1 MPTQPIAPKRPHEL
15 TQHGTTRSDDY
26 FWMRNREDPAVMDY
40 LRSENDYLEAVMQHT
55 EQLQQQLYEE
65 MKGRIK
71 EDDSSVPERKDK
83 YYYYTRT
90 ETDKQY
96 PYYCRK
102 HKSLDAP
109 EEILLDQNALAEG
122 AAFCRV
128 GAYSVSPDHTK
139 LAYSIDHDGTE
150 KCVLY
155 IKDLVSGEHFPEEI
169 PNTAGD
175 VYDHRGIEWANDNR
189 TLFYLV
195 RDEALRPYKLY
206 RHVTGTDVEQ
216 DVMVYH
222 EADETFD
229 LDLFK
234 TRSEAYISLY
244 SHSTVTQEWRILHA
258 DQPEGEFQVF
268 HPRQRGLEYKIEHL
282 GDRFFIIT
290 NDQALNFKLM
300 ETPVEATLFEN
311 WREVLPHRSDVL
323 IEDLAAFENYLV
335 LFERKGGLKQIR
347 ISAADGISDVRYVPF
362 PEPVYDIIPATNPE
376 FSTDILRFDFSSL
389 ITPKSVIDF
398 HMDTGEW
405 ELKKQDEI
413 PSGHDPS
420 QYMTERLHAVA
431 SDGTEVP
438 MSIVYKKG
446 LKRDGSNP
454 TLLYGYG
461 SYGYSFE
468 PNFNANRFSLI
479 DRGFVLAIGHIRGG
493 SELGR
498 VWYEDGKMLSKR
510 NTFTDFIAC
519 GEALIEQ
526 GYTSKGKLAIM
537 GGSAG
542 GLLVGAC
549 LTMRPDLFKAVVAL
563 VPFVDVVTT
572 MSDPSIPLTTLE
584 YDEWGNPEDQTYFE
598 YMLSYSP
605 YDNIQATNY
614 PDLLITTGLNDPR
627 VAYWEP
633 AKFAARLRA
642 LKTGDN
648 PLLLKTNLDAGHAG
662 ASGRYDYLKEIA
674 LNYAFLLDSL
684 GVLD

>member
-1 MPTQPIAPKRPHEL
+1 MPTPPIAPKRPYQI
-15 TQHGTTRSDDY
+15 TQQGVTRSDDY
-26 FWMRNREDPAVMDY
+26 YWMRDREDPAVMEY
-40 LRSENDYLEAVMQHT
+40 LRSENDYLDAVMQHT
-55 EQLQQQLYEE
+55 EQLQQHLFEE

-71 EDDSSVPERKDK
+71 EDDSSVPERKDDFF
-83 YYYYTRT
+83 YYTRT
-90 ETDKQY
+90 ETGKQY

-102 HKSLDAP
+102 HQSLDAP

-122 AAFCRV
+122 TAFCRV

-169 PNTAGD
+169 SNTAGD
-175 VYDHRGIEWANDNR
+175 VYDHSGIEWANDNQ

-206 RHVTGTDVEQ
+206 RHVIGTDTEE
-216 DVMVYH
+216 DELVYH
-222 EADETFD
+222 ETDETFD
-229 LDLFK
+229 LNLFK
-234 TRSEAYISLY
+234 TRSEAYITTFSF
-244 SHSTVTQEWRILHA
+244 STVTIEWRILPA
-258 DQPEGEFQVF
+258 DQPQGEFQVF
-268 HPRQRGLEYKIEHL
+268 QPRQRGLEYKIDHQ
-282 GDRFFIIT
+282 GDRFFVVT
-290 NDQALNFKLM
+290 NEKALNFKLM
-300 ETPVEATLFEN
+300 ETPIDATSIQN
-311 WREVLPHRSDVL
+311 WREVIPHRPDVL
-323 IEDLAAFENYLV
+323 IENLAAFDNYLV
-335 LFERKGGLKQIR
+335 LFERKDGLKHVR
-347 ISAADGISDVRYVPF
+347 ISGADGTSDVRYIPF
-362 PEPVYDIIPATNPE
+362 PEPVYDITPAANPE
-376 FSTDILRFDFSSL
+376 FSTDLLRFDFSSL

-420 QYMTERLHAVA
+420 QYVTERLHAVA

-446 LKRDGSNP
+446 LKHDGGNP
-454 TLLYGYG
+454 ALLYGYG

-479 DRGFVLAIGHIRGG
+479 DRGFVIAIGHIRGG

-498 VWYEDGKMLSKR
+498 AWYEDGKMLHKR

-519 GEALIEQ
+519 GENLIEQ
-526 GYTSKGKLAIM
+526 GYTSKEKLAIL

-563 VPFVDVVTT
+563 VPFVDVITT

-605 YDNIQATNY
+605 IDNIQATNY
-614 PDLLITTGLNDPR
+614 PDLLVTTGLNDPR

-633 AKFAARLRA
+633 AKFVAKLRA
-642 LKTGDN
+642 AKTGDN
-648 PLLLKTNLDAGHAG
+648 LLLLKTNLDAGHAG

-684 GVLD
+684 GVLE